1 MNKSNSNPNPTVMQ
15 DMLAVLNAMKT
26 ELQGLSSKVGAG
38 HTKPLYTNAE
48 IKELLHIDDSTLRRY
63 RNDGL
68 LSYSKVRDKFF
79 YSAQDVDD
87 FLKNSHEDAY
97 YYN

>member
-1 MNKSNSNPNPTVMQ
+1 M
-15 DMLAVLNAMKT
+15 
-26 ELQGLSSKVGAG
+26 GAG

-68 LSYSKVRDKFF
+68 LSYSKVRDKVF

-87 FLKNSHEDAY
+87 FLKNSHEEAY
-97 YYN
+97 YFN

>member
-1 MNKSNSNPNPTVMQ
+1 MNNKNSNTSPAVMQ
-15 DMLAVLNAMKT
+15 DVLAVLNDMRSA
-26 ELQGLSSKVGAG
+26 LQGLSAKVGAG
-38 HTKPLYTNAE
+38 HSKPLYTNAE

-68 LSYSKVRDKFF
+68 LAYSKVRDKFF
-79 YSAQDVDD
+79 YSAQDVDE